1 MSKQAAGRESPNAT
15 ISDAAV
21 RLLREYTG
29 RGPTSARTTI
39 NHDSVLIVLRD
50 TLTKGE
56 QKLVESGKA
65 NRVIEVRH
73 DFQMV
78 MQDEL
83 VGAVED
89 TLDRRVIAF
98 MSTNHVDPDLAAEVF
113 VLAPQG
119 RAADDGDA

>member
-1 MSKQAAGRESPNAT
+1 MSKQRAGPESPNAT

-29 RGPTSARTTI
+29 RGPTAARTTI

-56 QKLVESGKA
+56 RKLVENGKA
-65 NRVIEVRH
+65 DRVVQVRH

-78 MQDEL
+78 MKDEL

-89 TLDRRVIAF
+89 TLGRTVIAF

-113 VLAPQG
+113 VLAPEE
-119 RAADDGDA
+119 RAADDNGA